1 MVISNQL
8 LFKEMRGL
16 HDFILLKRNPVR
28 YSKEYAL
35 VLQKQKSCRL
45 QYRINCLLSPVS
57 IHLQINEAH
66 KIIKQS
72 L

>member
-28 YSKEYAL
+28 YSNKYIL
-35 VLQKQKSCRL
+35 VLQKRKLCRL
-45 QYRINCLLSPVS
+45 QTELIV
-57 IHLQINEAH
+57 H
-66 KIIKQS
+66 
-72 L
+72 